1 MGMKLKCSDL
11 GEPTCPF
18 VARGENMEELMETM
32 GKHAKKVH
40 GYTDEQLQAPEMA
53 AAVKAAIQ
61 KERIKWEKSRTP

>member
-1 MGMKLKCSDL
+1 MGMTLKCSDL
-11 GEPTCPF
+11 GEPACPF

-53 AAVKAAIQ
+53 DAVKAAV
-61 KERIKWEKSRTP
+61 KME